1 MKKKIL
7 IIEDYNNIVEI
18 LTMRLSAMGYAV
30 ISAKDGQEGL
40 TLARK
45 EKPDLIVLDV
55 TLPKMNGYKISR
67 LLKFDS
73 RYKDIPII
81 ILTGK
86 TQLINRYWS
95 LISGADAYFLKPQG
109 MEELSQRVQEIV
121 DFLAKYKKRENSSS
135 PPTTIKD
142 TLSYVLDM
150 LYNQL
155 FIYTLKFEFT
165 QQVENI

>member
-73 RYKDIPII
+73 KYKDIPII
-81 ILTGK
+81 MLTARETKLDEQIGLETGADVYIYKSDRTGK
-86 TQLINRYWS
+86 LLKTIRH
-95 LISGADAYFLKPQG
+95 FLDSTPV
-109 MEELSQRVQEIV
+109 RV
-121 DFLAKYKKRENSSS
+121 
-135 PPTTIKD
+135 T
-142 TLSYVLDM
+142 
-150 LYNQL
+150 
-155 FIYTLKFEFT
+155 
-165 QQVENI
+165 

>member
-7 IIEDYNNIVEI
+7 IIEDYKNIVEV
-18 LTMRLSAMGYAV
+18 LTMRLNAMGYAV

-55 TLPKMNGYKISR
+55 TLPKINGYKISR

-81 ILTGK
+81 MLTSRETKLDEQIGLE
-86 TQLINRYWS
+86 T
-95 LISGADAYFLKPQG
+95 GADVYIYKSDRSGKLLKTIRHFLNSTPV
-109 MEELSQRVQEIV
+109 RV
-121 DFLAKYKKRENSSS
+121 A
-135 PPTTIKD
+135 
-142 TLSYVLDM
+142 
-150 LYNQL
+150 
-155 FIYTLKFEFT
+155 
-165 QQVENI
+165 

>member
-73 RYKDIPII
+73 KYKDIPII
-81 ILTGK
+81 MLTARETKRDEKVELETGADEYIYKSDRTGK
-86 TQLINRYWS
+86 LLKTIRR
-95 LISGADAYFLKPQG
+95 FLDSTPV
-109 MEELSQRVQEIV
+109 RV
-121 DFLAKYKKRENSSS
+121 A
-135 PPTTIKD
+135 
-142 TLSYVLDM
+142 
-150 LYNQL
+150 
-155 FIYTLKFEFT
+155 
-165 QQVENI
+165 

>member
-7 IIEDYNNIVEI
+7 IVEDYNNIVEI
-18 LTMRLSAMGYAV
+18 LTMRLNAMGYEV

-55 TLPKMNGYKISR
+55 MLPKMNGYKISR

-81 ILTGK
+81 MLTSRETKRDEQIGLETGADEYVYKSDRTGK
-86 TQLINRYWS
+86 LLKTIRH
-95 LISGADAYFLKPQG
+95 FLDQTPV
-109 MEELSQRVQEIV
+109 SV
-121 DFLAKYKKRENSSS
+121 A
-135 PPTTIKD
+135 
-142 TLSYVLDM
+142 
-150 LYNQL
+150 
-155 FIYTLKFEFT
+155 
-165 QQVENI
+165 

>member
-18 LTMRLSAMGYAV
+18 LTMRLSSMGYTV
-30 ISAKDGQEGL
+30 ISANDGQEGL

-73 RYKDIPII
+73 KYKDIPII
-81 ILTGK
+81 MLTARETKLDEQIGLETGADVYIYKSDRTGK
-86 TQLINRYWS
+86 W
-95 LISGADAYFLKPQG
+95 LK
-109 MEELSQRVQEIV
+109 
-121 DFLAKYKKRENSSS
+121 
-135 PPTTIKD
+135 TIRHFPD
-142 TLSYVLDM
+142 STPVSVA
-150 LYNQL
+150 
-155 FIYTLKFEFT
+155 
-165 QQVENI
+165 

>member
-45 EKPDLIVLDV
+45 EKPDLIVLDI

-73 RYKDIPII
+73 KYKDIPII
-81 ILTGK
+81 MLTSRETKLDEQIGLETGADVYIYKSDRTGK
-86 TQLINRYWS
+86 LLKTIRH
-95 LISGADAYFLKPQG
+95 FLDSTPV
-109 MEELSQRVQEIV
+109 RV
-121 DFLAKYKKRENSSS
+121 A
-135 PPTTIKD
+135 
-142 TLSYVLDM
+142 
-150 LYNQL
+150 
-155 FIYTLKFEFT
+155 
-165 QQVENI
+165 

>member
-7 IIEDYNNIVEI
+7 IIEDYKNIVEI
-18 LTMRLSAMGYAV
+18 LTMRLSSMGYAV

-81 ILTGK
+81 MLTARETKLDEQIGLETGADVYIYKSDRTGK
-86 TQLINRYWS
+86 LLKTIRH
-95 LISGADAYFLKPQG
+95 FLDSTPV
-109 MEELSQRVQEIV
+109 SV
-121 DFLAKYKKRENSSS
+121 A
-135 PPTTIKD
+135 
-142 TLSYVLDM
+142 
-150 LYNQL
+150 
-155 FIYTLKFEFT
+155 
-165 QQVENI
+165 

>member
-18 LTMRLSAMGYAV
+18 LTMRLSSMGYAV

-55 TLPKMNGYKISR
+55 TLPKINGYKISR

-81 ILTGK
+81 MLTSRETKLDEQTGLETGADVYIYKSDRTGK
-86 TQLINRYWS
+86 LLKTIRH
-95 LISGADAYFLKPQG
+95 FLDSTPV
-109 MEELSQRVQEIV
+109 RV
-121 DFLAKYKKRENSSS
+121 A
-135 PPTTIKD
+135 
-142 TLSYVLDM
+142 
-150 LYNQL
+150 
-155 FIYTLKFEFT
+155 
-165 QQVENI
+165 

>member
-73 RYKDIPII
+73 KYKDIPII
-81 ILTGK
+81 MLTARETKRDEQVGLETGADEYIYKSDRTGK
-86 TQLINRYWS
+86 LLKTIRR
-95 LISGADAYFLKPQG
+95 FL
-109 MEELSQRVQEIV
+109 
-121 DFLAKYKKRENSSS
+121 DS
-135 PPTTIKD
+135 PPV
-142 TLSYVLDM
+142 SVA
-150 LYNQL
+150 
-155 FIYTLKFEFT
+155 
-165 QQVENI
+165 

>member
-81 ILTGK
+81 MLTSRETKLDEQIGLETGADVYIYKSDRTGK
-86 TQLINRYWS
+86 LLKTIRH
-95 LISGADAYFLKPQG
+95 FLDSTPV
-109 MEELSQRVQEIV
+109 SV
-121 DFLAKYKKRENSSS
+121 A
-135 PPTTIKD
+135 
-142 TLSYVLDM
+142 
-150 LYNQL
+150 
-155 FIYTLKFEFT
+155 
-165 QQVENI
+165 

>member
-81 ILTGK
+81 MLTARETKLDEQIGLETGADVYIYKSDRTGK
-86 TQLINRYWS
+86 LLKTIRH
-95 LISGADAYFLKPQG
+95 FLDSTPV
-109 MEELSQRVQEIV
+109 SV
-121 DFLAKYKKRENSSS
+121 A
-135 PPTTIKD
+135 
-142 TLSYVLDM
+142 
-150 LYNQL
+150 
-155 FIYTLKFEFT
+155 
-165 QQVENI
+165 

>member
-55 TLPKMNGYKISR
+55 MLPKMNGYKISR

-81 ILTGK
+81 MLTSRETKRDEQIGLE
-86 TQLINRYWS
+86 T
-95 LISGADAYFLKPQG
+95 GADEYVYKSDRRGTLLKVIRKFLEPD
-109 MEELSQRVQEIV
+109 V
-121 DFLAKYKKRENSSS
+121 A
-135 PPTTIKD
+135 
-142 TLSYVLDM
+142 
-150 LYNQL
+150 
-155 FIYTLKFEFT
+155 
-165 QQVENI
+165 

>member
-30 ISAKDGQEGL
+30 ISARDGQEGL

-81 ILTGK
+81 MLTSRETKRDEQIGLETGADEYIYKSDRTGK
-86 TQLINRYWS
+86 LLKTIRH
-95 LISGADAYFLKPQG
+95 FLDSTPV
-109 MEELSQRVQEIV
+109 SV
-121 DFLAKYKKRENSSS
+121 A
-135 PPTTIKD
+135 
-142 TLSYVLDM
+142 
-150 LYNQL
+150 
-155 FIYTLKFEFT
+155 
-165 QQVENI
+165 